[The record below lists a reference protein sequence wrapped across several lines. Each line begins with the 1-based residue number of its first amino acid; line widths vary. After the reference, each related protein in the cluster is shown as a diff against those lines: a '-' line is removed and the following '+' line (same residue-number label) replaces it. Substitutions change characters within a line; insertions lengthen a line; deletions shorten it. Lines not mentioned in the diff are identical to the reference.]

1 MEKNLLMWQGLAIA
15 IAAISFIIAIATT
28 ASGDGNKLTPISWVL
43 FAVSLIV
50 IFVIQSFI
58 NTI

>member
-28 ASGDGNKLTPISWVL
+28 ASGEETKWKPISWLSFV
-43 FAVSLIV
+43 VSMVI
-50 IFVIQSFI
+50 IFVIQSII